1 MPYENYRNIITMP
14 DYHRTRHPGSIF
26 LPAATSGDD
35 LLTRRLDSLRQGCGW
50 YGNIILSSSTLGSVA
65 EHLHCVI
72 ELPRGDANF
81 PTKCLVPQYA
91 EMEYCQLRREEL
103 WDNYCMGV
111 P

>member
-1 MPYENYRNIITMP
+1 MRITAILLPCRIIIA
-14 DYHRTRHPGSIF
+14 PGIQVVYF
-26 LPAATSGDD
+26 LPAATSGND

-111 P
+111 Q